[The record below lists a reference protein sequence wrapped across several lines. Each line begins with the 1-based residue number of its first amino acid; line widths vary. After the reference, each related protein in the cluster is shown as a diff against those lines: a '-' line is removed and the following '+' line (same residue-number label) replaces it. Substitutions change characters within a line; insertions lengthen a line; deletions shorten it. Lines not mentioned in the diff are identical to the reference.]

1 MPVVGSRCSGASS
14 RSATALAAR
23 PAETSPARSRRRMTA
38 RASALTR
45 SGAII
50 ESTPARTSATALPR
64 GRSRRNSASTDA
76 SMQMALLLCI
86 VGLRQR
92 GQPHPPGQLL
102 LPLPAELVE
111 QLNGVDR
118 RLHRLH
124 RLPGLDACEPLPHGW
139 RPEVPFD
146 EVEHVL
152 AHGPALLGRPGA
164 DRRVQLLRHVLDLD
178 RTHAPTIDLHG
189 RKLACCRHAGSMLFE
204 IVDSLYP
211 AGASSSGVSGV
222 RASSRASMFGRTVTV
237 APARPSRTS
246 RVFRPWPVT
255 SATTRSPGRNA
266 PAAAS
271 LAVIATVT
279 PAAVSPNTPVV
290 RASSRIASTTS
301 SSATASTRPPVERT
315 TSRTS
320 VPSAGSPMPS
330 DFTMPLGFTGVTSSR
345 PAAKAV
351 ATGAQPSDWAPWTLN
366 GTSSTRPCSA
376 STLKPWCT
384 LVSRAP
390 EATGTTTWS
399 GSDQPSCSATSS
411 PTVLEPSAY
420 QGRRLTLTKPQP
432 NAWAAAAAAVAP
444 ARLPVE
450 AHAMVVRPKARARAA
465 ATATTRSLKELV
477 GLRVSSFSHS
487 SPGIPSASA
496 RRGAGTSGVK
506 PGARS
511 PGNGRAGSSSA

>member
-45 SGAII
+45 SGAVI

-255 SATTRSPGRNA
+255 SA
-266 PAAAS
+266 
-271 LAVIATVT
+271 
-279 PAAVSPNTPVV
+279 
-290 RASSRIASTTS
+290 
-301 SSATASTRPPVERT
+301 STRPPVERT

-432 NAWAAAAAAVAP
+432 NASAAWEAS
-444 ARLPVE
+444 RL
-450 AHAMVVRPKARARAA
+450 AW
-465 ATATTRSLKELV
+465 S
-477 GLRVSSFSHS
+477 
-487 SPGIPSASA
+487 
-496 RRGAGTSGVK
+496 
-506 PGARS
+506 
-511 PGNGRAGSSSA
+511 